1 VIIVLM
7 GVMGSGKTTL
17 GRLLAEALGC
27 PFYDADD
34 YHPPSNLA
42 KLERG
47 IVLTDKDREP
57 WLQTLRIE
65 MEKWG
70 REQPRTVLA
79 CSALKKKYREI
90 LSRGNSITWF
100 YLKGSKELIRKR
112 LDNRKGHF
120 ANMDLLENQFEILE
134 EPATANEVDI
144 GSEPNMIIR
153 EMLRRIKGM
162 K

>member
-1 VIIVLM
+1 MIIVLM